1 MSDHPRSSVSSLL
14 ILPRSSSLSV
24 MSHSPPTHHKISKH
38 VFPHRITQY
47 GLIQL
52 KCAKFKFKL
61 ERVNYLCKQDTNNLV
76 SHPLFTIAKCLIRS
90 ICHRV
95 ANPYRYMPSTAG
107 VAAGSRS
114 FFFSRGVLCPAG
126 SGGLLCFCSGFLRYA
141 PSRRCLFFSLLL
153 AVGLRPCCTI
163 FSSSSGLCLSNLG
176 LSSFLCFCWSFQLR
190 LIPVAEL
197 CLFFSS

>member
-1 MSDHPRSSVSSLL
+1 
-14 ILPRSSSLSV
+14 

-38 VFPHRITQY
+38 VSPHRITQY

-61 ERVNYLCKQDTNNLV
+61 EQVNYLCKQGTNNLV
-76 SHPLFTIAKCLIRS
+76 SHPLCTIAKCLIRS

-114 FFFSRGVLCPAG
+114 FFFSRGCSVQQDQEAFSASAAG
-126 SGGLLCFCSGFLRYA
+126 SFAMLLPGGAFFFLCYW
-141 PSRRCLFFSLLL
+141 LL
-153 AVGLRPCCTI
+153 ACGLAV
-163 FSSSSGLCLSNLG
+163 
-176 LSSFLCFCWSFQLR
+176 LSSVLVPGSVLV
-190 LIPVAEL
+190 I
-197 CLFFSS
+197 